1 MAAKQPKP
9 ADRAPIRPIK
19 KTKPKKEE
27 RSKAAFLVSFVI
39 GVGLCL
45 QFNRPENLS
54 LPSLWPLPWPRP
66 SAPQIGEIR
75 WHSSCGERTDSN
87 IYECGTL
94 YTPLD
99 YTNSTDPRLA
109 EIAIVRY
116 KAGAGKT
123 NREDV
128 LGSLIMNP
136 GGPGESGHVQIMERS
151 SKTDEVLEGKYD
163 LVSFDTR
170 GVGYTW
176 PKVQCFDN
184 ATQYQFHKNV
194 VSAYGYPGQHGPDVQ
209 EHELGYIIAT
219 HQLLADKCKTHPDS
233 ELFEYMSTMF
243 IIRDMK
249 LLHEA
254 LGDEKLNY
262 WGFSYGTVIGA
273 TYAATFPDD
282 INRLVLD
289 GLVHMYD
296 YYNGRLDAM
305 IDPEPVFEQFFI
317 ECARVG
323 SEKCKLALLNSDGT
337 KLQKTVVN
345 WLEHLKTNP
354 VPVVEAQPPRILT
367 YGDIMATFDGATFN
381 PSVWSDLAENLYEA
395 IEHKNYT
402 GLLSDIDLN
411 PSTNV
416 ESEAYPAIACS
427 DINTDAPNSTW
438 SIPEFAEVFKP
449 GYKRSPGLSIFM
461 SELTLMCGSSWPF
474 RGAER
479 FTGSFKTNT
488 SFPILL
494 VGNDYDPVTPGKHAD
509 TTSEDF
515 EGSVSVRRGGF
526 GHCSYSQPSKCFDKI
541 LFNYFINGEL
551 PAKGTHCEV
560 DSSPYDK
567 V

>member
-1 MAAKQPKP
+1 MAVKQTKP
-9 ADRAPIRPIK
+9 ANRTPGRAIK
-19 KTKPKKEE
+19 KTKTKKEE
-27 RSKAAFLVSFVI
+27 GSRIAFFVSFVI

-45 QFNRPENLS
+45 AFNRPEDLS
-54 LPSLWPLPWPRP
+54 LSSLWPLPWPRP
-66 SAPQIGEIR
+66 SVHQIGEIR
-75 WHSSCGERTDSN
+75 WHGSCGERTNSS

-116 KAGAGKT
+116 KAGGGNT

-136 GGPGESGHVQIMERS
+136 GGPGESGHQQIMERS
-151 SKTDEVLEGKYD
+151 ASTDKVLQGKYD
-163 LVSFDTR
+163 LVSFDPR

-184 ATQYQFHKNV
+184 ASQHQYHKNMV
-194 VSAYGYPGQHGPDVQ
+194 GAYGYPGQHGSEVL
-209 EHELGYIIAT
+209 EHELGYLIAT
-219 HQLLADKCKTHPDS
+219 HQLLADKCRIHPDA

-243 IIRDMK
+243 VIRDMK
-249 LLHEA
+249 ILHES
-254 LGDEKLNY
+254 LGDGKLNY

-289 GLVHMYD
+289 GLVQMYD

-305 IDPEPVFEQFFI
+305 IDPEPVFEQFFL

-323 SEKCKLALLNSDGT
+323 SEKCKLAALNSNGA
-337 KLQKTVVN
+337 KLKKTVVD
-345 WLEHLKTNP
+345 WLENLKAHP
-354 VPVVEAQPPRILT
+354 VPVVDAEPPRILT
-367 YGDIMATFDGATFN
+367 YSEIMATFDGATFN
-381 PSVWSDLAENLYEA
+381 PSIWSELADNLYEA
-395 IEHKNYT
+395 IHNKNYT
-402 GLLSDIDLN
+402 GLLADIDLN
-411 PSTNV
+411 PNNLV

-427 DINTDAPNSTW
+427 DINTDAPNNTW
-438 SIPEFAEVFKP
+438 TTSQFAEVFAP
-449 GYKRSPGLSIFM
+449 SYKRSPHLSIFL

-479 FTGSFKTNT
+479 FNGSFKTNT
-488 SFPILL
+488 SFPLLL

-509 TTSEDF
+509 STSKDF

-541 LFNYFINGEL
+541 LYDYFVDGEL

-560 DSSPYDK
+560 DSSPFDK
-567 V
+567 E